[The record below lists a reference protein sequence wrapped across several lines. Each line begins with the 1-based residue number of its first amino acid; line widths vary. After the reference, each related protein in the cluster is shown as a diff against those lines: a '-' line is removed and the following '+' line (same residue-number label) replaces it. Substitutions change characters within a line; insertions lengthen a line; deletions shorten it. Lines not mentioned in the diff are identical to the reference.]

1 MQIPSP
7 RRNCIFV
14 ALRAQDT
21 RNPISFSL
29 LDDFLLDLGNG
40 PGIDIEISISWL
52 LGACILGLT
61 HVVNFSIAPS
71 IGLLSSFIC
80 IPSNPRSRA
89 WHTSAQ
95 ESPSST

>member
-1 MQIPSP
+1 MEIPP
-7 RRNCIFV
+7 PCGNRIFV
-14 ALRAQDT
+14 ALRLKDT
-21 RNPISFSL
+21 QEPISLSL

-40 PGIDIEISISWL
+40 PAIGMFVSL
-52 LGACILGLT
+52 LLSARVPGST

-71 IGLLSSFIC
+71 MDLLSSFTRF
-80 IPSNPRSRA
+80 PSNPRSRA